1 MFQYVFSANVMVR
14 VATRPAVN
22 PVGVIARKLS
32 LGGIGGSV
40 ARNAPNLSLPGK
52 LMFPSRTAGHFS
64 MLGLGDIVM
73 PGLLLCFV
81 LRYDAYKKAQHA
93 KMAEAGIPLPSNW
106 ARISYF
112 HCSLFGYFLGL
123 LTATISSEVRMGF
136 LHKSIA

>member
-52 LMFPSRTAGHFS
+52 LMFPSRNSGHFS
-64 MLGLGDIVM
+64 MLGLGDIVSPDQISM
-73 PGLLLCFV
+73 TEPEV
-81 LRYDAYKKAQHA
+81 KQKS
-93 KMAEAGIPLPSNW
+93 PLNETN
-106 ARISYF
+106 I
-112 HCSLFGYFLGL
+112 FL
-123 LTATISSEVRMGF
+123 SS
-136 LHKSIA
+136 